1 MSASTDTGG
10 AISFRTGGRNLEP
23 VVLGTAGIVGLLVI
37 WQAIASF
44 STIPR
49 YFFPSPADVV
59 RAAFELVQKGILP
72 VYIADSLGRYFAGV
86 GLGVSIG
93 LILGLAIGMS
103 QARHG
108 CCSRC

>member
-44 STIPR
+44 SGD
-49 YFFPSPADVV
+49 SPL
-59 RAAFELVQKGILP
+59 FL
-72 VYIADSLGRYFAGV
+72 SFAGRRR
-86 GLGVSIG
+86 
-93 LILGLAIGMS
+93 
-103 QARHG
+103 AR
-108 CCSRC
+108 CI